1 MPLHLIKL
9 AVGCESV
16 KELKGWVAERIRT
29 AKEKGLPRHHIHITR
44 MTPKRVDE
52 VLDGG
57 SIYWVIR
64 GEIAAR
70 EKIIA
75 IEPFRDR
82 DGIGRCRLMMQP
94 KVIAVLPRPMR
105 AFQGWRY
112 FVHGD
117 VPPDVGSA
125 GAGVAAMPEP
135 LRREL
140 RELGLLLERA
150 SAFSS
155 ERGSERSGREDRK
168 RVNSDGG
175 SPVWWL
181 GFGIPSTMSSSSGL
195 KAMSRRYIRNCSP
208 NSVVRP
214 SRRSFGYI
222 GC

>member
-44 MTPKRVDE
+44 MTPKRVAE

-82 DGIGRCRLMMQP
+82 DGIGRCRLVMQP
-94 KVIAVLPRPMR
+94 KVIAVSPRPMGP
-105 AFQGWRY
+105 FWGWRY
-112 FVHGD
+112 FRED
-117 VPPDVGSA
+117 AAPPDLGKAAASI
-125 GAGVAAMPEP
+125 AAMPEP

-140 RELGLLLERA
+140 RDLGLL
-150 SAFSS
+150 
-155 ERGSERSGREDRK
+155 
-168 RVNSDGG
+168 
-175 SPVWWL
+175 
-181 GFGIPSTMSSSSGL
+181 
-195 KAMSRRYIRNCSP
+195 
-208 NSVVRP
+208 
-214 SRRSFGYI
+214 
-222 GC
+222 